1 MAALSADKVVNMKVL
16 EGTEHDYPMGVDII
30 YKGGLVAIDADGYA
44 CPAADTMGLRVVGI
58 ADEKVDNSAGSAG
71 DKDVR
76 VRQGCLAKLVATSIT
91 QAMLGQI
98 MYVADDQTFD
108 AASTNLVPAGILVDY
123 VSATSGWILVSPLV
137 HHQSDQR
144 RPFHTDTAN
153 ATLTVEESGGVFAS
167 ARDGMG
173 WTLPGT
179 QMGVIYTF
187 VNVGADAAAKVSVS
201 PAAAD
206 AIMYITSTDDKDV
219 INTKASAIE
228 GDMITLMGDGG
239 QGWIVLAVKGTW
251 AKE

>member
-1 MAALSADKVVNMKVL
+1 MTVLAADRETAVK
-16 EGTEHDYPMGVDII
+16 EGKLKSYPAAVDII
-30 YKGGLVAIDADGYA
+30 YKGGLVAINAAGYA
-44 CPAADTMGLRVVGI
+44 CPAADTLGLRVVGI

-108 AASTNLVPAGILVDY
+108 DASTNLVPAGILVDY

-137 HHQSDQR
+137 HHLSDER

-167 ARDGMG
+167 ALDGMV
-173 WTLPGT
+173 WTLPAT
-179 QMGVIYTF
+179 AMGVIFTF
-187 VNVGADAAAKVSVS
+187 INTGADGAAKLSIS

-206 AIMYITSTDDKDV
+206 AIMYTTSVDDKDL
-219 INTKASAIE
+219 INTKSTAVE
-228 GDMITLMGDGG
+228 GDCVTIMGDGG
-239 QGWIVLAVKGTW
+239 QGWIVLAVTGTW
-251 AKE
+251 AKEG